1 MKKYIVTTINYQGQ
15 ITYGYDDNNQLVLVE
30 LDGIHEQ
37 QHRINIL
44 KNLPLTL
51 DVLNKWTHNNKNITV
66 TLLLEDITFEVFWSN
81 YNYKMGKQEA
91 ERAWNKLSVADKTR
105 AIKRIRAYDRYIS
118 DRGIAKAYAQKYLN
132 QRRFNDEF

>member
-66 TLLLEDITFEVFWSN
+66 TLLLEDITFDVFWAN